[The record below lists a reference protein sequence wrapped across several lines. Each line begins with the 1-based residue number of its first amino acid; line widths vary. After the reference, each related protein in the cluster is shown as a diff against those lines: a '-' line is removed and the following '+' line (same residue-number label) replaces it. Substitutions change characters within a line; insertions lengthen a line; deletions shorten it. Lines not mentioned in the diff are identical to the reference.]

1 MADAGVFE
9 TEAVMH
15 DELCP
20 LDECQCELIARVRIS
35 ESRKFADSVVQ
46 FLGDNGVKLFE
57 EVMEALK

>member
-1 MADAGVFE
+1 
-9 TEAVMH
+9 MH